1 MNKLLR
7 TLPSIDKILQTQQL
21 CELTDHIPYVT
32 LLEAAQSAVDAC
44 RQKILNNPNDTPQPP
59 DLTAIADHAAGLA
72 RKLHTPRLRPVINAT
87 GTLLH
92 TNLGRAPLADSALD
106 AVNAVSRSYSNLE
119 YALETG
125 QRGNRFS
132 HVERLICQLTGA
144 EAATVVNNNAGAVM
158 LALASLASGKEAIV
172 SRGELVEIG
181 GSFRIPEVM
190 EASGVSLREV
200 GSTNKTHLK
209 DYSVAIGD
217 QTGLLL
223 KVHTSN
229 YRILGF
235 SEAVP
240 GAELVKLGMKHNL
253 PVMEDLGSGMLFDMT
268 QYGLPREPT
277 VAETIAAGIDIVTFS
292 GDKLLGGPQAGII
305 AGRQDAVERIR
316 NHPMARAL
324 RCDKMTLAA
333 LEATLRLY
341 LDPQQAKNEIP
352 LLCMLSMSAEETKIR
367 CEQLETNLHAAI
379 DSQAECSI
387 VEEVATVGGG
397 ALPLSELHGYAVA
410 IRPKRISVDEFAMK
424 LRLGTHPVIGRIQEE
439 TFRLNPRTIRPDEE
453 TPLIEAV
460 KLALAIV

>member
-1 MNKLLR
+1 MNKALR
-7 TLPSIDKILQTQQL
+7 SLPAIDKILQSPQL
-21 CELTDHIPYVT
+21 GELTEQIPHT
-32 LLEAAQSAVDAC
+32 ILLEAAQTAVENC
-44 RQKILNNPNDTPQPP
+44 RQSILDDTNPTTQPP
-59 DLTAIADHAAGLA
+59 SIDTIADQAANLA
-72 RKLHTPRLRPVINAT
+72 IQLHRPRLRPVINAT

-92 TNLGRAPLADSALD
+92 TNLGRAPLADSALA
-106 AVNAVSRSYSNLE
+106 AVNGVARSYSNLE
-119 YALETG
+119 FDLKTG
-125 QRGNRFS
+125 KRGNRFS
-132 HVERLICQLTGA
+132 HVERLICRLTGA

-158 LALASLASGKEAIV
+158 LSLATLAKGKEAIV

-200 GSTNKTHLK
+200 GSTNKTHLQ
-209 DYSVAIGD
+209 DYSAAVND

-240 GAELVKLGMKHNL
+240 GANLVDLGKQHNL

-277 VAETIAAGIDIVTFS
+277 VAETIAAGLDIVTFS

-305 AGRQDAVERIR
+305 AGRRDAVERIR
-316 NHPMARAL
+316 KQPMARAL

-341 LDPQQAKNEIP
+341 LDPVQAKKEIP
-352 LLCMLSMSAEETKIR
+352 LLRMLSTSAAETNTR
-367 CEQLETNLHAAI
+367 CAQLETQLSTAVG
-379 DSQAECSI
+379 DQAEI
-387 VEEVATVGGG
+387 RIIEETATVGGG
-397 ALPLSELHGYAVA
+397 ALPLSELIGFAVSLK
-410 IRPKRISVDEFAMK
+410 PKEISVDELARR
-424 LRLGTHPVIGRIQEE
+424 LRDGTPPVIGRIQDQ
-439 TFRLNPRTIRPDEE
+439 TLRLNPRTIRPDEE
-453 TPLIEAV
+453 TLLIAAI
-460 KLALAIV
+460 KSALATN